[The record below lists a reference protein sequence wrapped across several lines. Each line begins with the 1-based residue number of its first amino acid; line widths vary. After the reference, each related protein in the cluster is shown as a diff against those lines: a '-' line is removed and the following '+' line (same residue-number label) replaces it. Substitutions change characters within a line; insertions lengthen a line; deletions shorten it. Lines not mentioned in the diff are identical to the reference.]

1 MKYMV
6 VKGRTQDELEEAVR
20 DMLTDGWRPVG
31 GVAVQ
36 LFEDIDQPDLWCQ
49 AMILEEK

>member
-1 MKYMV
+1 MKYTIVM
-6 VKGRTQDELEEAVR
+6 GRTQEELCDAVC
-20 DMLTDGWRPVG
+20 DLLAQGWRPVG
-31 GVAVQ
+31 GVVVQ